1 MNFFKDFIQHL
12 TSLDF
17 SKPLSIATLV
27 FVFVIFV
34 VSLVIGASI
43 AKWLKDYKIFQ
54 YIFANVAGKAE
65 ELDKIRRT
73 QMKEAFKN
81 SSDIMSNSDK
91 EPTFIEKVY
100 KYIQMSGIIEK
111 VPGFSETAFL
121 VIMVVVNIVAFIA
134 MTLKASMIVGIT
146 IVVVINFIVYY
157 LLSIAIY
164 RRAVA
169 VENQMI
175 DFVNLIAST
184 SRQYSNI
191 IDIFGVIYEKFKNPL
206 RTALELCYVEAK
218 QTNNTELALEHLK
231 DKFDSNQ
238 FEFIIDNLL
247 LCSKENGQYFSV
259 ALDLSKMSNV
269 YFSSYQKKMAILR
282 QAKINL
288 TVMFLLS
295 IGIIYMMSSFIGG
308 GLVAM
313 VTSTSGIVIC
323 SFMIMLYLYA
333 MNMKAR

>member
-91 EPTFIEKVY
+91 KPTFIEKVY

-146 IVVVINFIVYY
+146 IVVVINFMVYY

>member
-65 ELDKIRRT
+65 ELDKIRRN

-146 IVVVINFIVYY
+146 IVVVINFMVYY

>member
-1 MNFFKDFIQHL
+1 MNFFKEFIQYL
-12 TSLDF
+12 ISLDF
-17 SKPLSIATLV
+17 SKPLSIATIV
-27 FVFVIFV
+27 FVFVMFV
-34 VSLVIGASI
+34 TSLIVGASI

-54 YIFANVAGKAE
+54 YIFATLAGKSA
-65 ELDKIRRT
+65 ELDVIRRN

-81 SSDIMSNSDK
+81 SSDIMSNSNK
-91 EPTFIEKVY
+91 KPTLIEKIY
-100 KYIQMSGIIEK
+100 RHIQMSGIMEK
-111 VPGFSETAFL
+111 IPGFSETTF
-121 VIMVVVNIVAFIA
+121 IV
-134 MTLKASMIVGIT
+134 
-146 IVVVINFIVYY
+146 IVVVLNILVFSIMTVKSSIIVGVMLTVVLDFMVYY

-164 RRAVA
+164 RRAIA
-169 VENQMI
+169 VENEMI

-206 RTALELCYVEAK
+206 RTALEICYVEAK

-269 YFSSYQKKMAILR
+269 YFSSHQKKMTILR
-282 QAKINL
+282 HAKTNL
-288 TVMFLLS
+288 TVMFFLS
-295 IGIIYMMSSFIGG
+295 LGILYMMSSFIGG
-308 GLVAM
+308 GIVAM
-313 VTSTSGIVIC
+313 MTSTSGIVVG
-323 SFMIMLYLYA
+323 SLLLMLYLYA

>member
-1 MNFFKDFIQHL
+1 MNFFKELIQYL
-12 TSLDF
+12 VSLDY
-17 SKPLSIATLV
+17 SKPLNIATIV
-27 FVFVIFV
+27 FVFVMFV
-34 VSLVIGASI
+34 TALVVGWSI

-54 YIFANVAGKAE
+54 YIFANVAGKTT
-65 ELDKIRRT
+65 ELDKIRRN

-81 SSDIMSNSDK
+81 SSDIMSSNDK
-91 EPTFIEKVY
+91 KPTLIERIY
-100 KYIQMSGIIEK
+100 KYIQMSGIIER

-121 VIMVVVNIVAFIA
+121 VIIVVINVLVFAI
-134 MTLKASMIVGIT
+134 MTSKSSMIVGIT
-146 IVVVINFIVYY
+146 LAIVVDFMVYY

-164 RRAVA
+164 RRAVV

-206 RTALELCYVEAK
+206 RSALELCYVEAK
-218 QTNNTELALEHLK
+218 QTNNAELALEHLK

-238 FEFIIDNLL
+238 FAFVIDNLL

-269 YFSSYQKKMAILR
+269 YFSSYQKKMSILR
-282 QAKINL
+282 HAKINL
-288 TVMFLLS
+288 TVMFFLS
-295 IGIIYMMSSFIGG
+295 FGIVYMMSSFIGG
-308 GLVAM
+308 GIVAM
-313 VTSTSGIVIC
+313 MTSTSGIVIGAL
-323 SFMIMLYLYA
+323 MLMLYLYA